1 VRHGGGHSHD
11 GQVSDE
17 FVEQPWV
24 GFDYDFTF
32 VCPAPC
38 DRRIVVPAELYDRLT
53 CGKAE
58 LPRCKCGAK
67 VDVPELSP
75 ALRDVNDP
83 ALQDD
88 VDHLIWY
95 HTGTYRDWPD
105 SEAYRTDV
113 LAGIAQL
120 AAPAS
125 VKRQELEQRMSLAV
139 HVGTYESTIDNMMR
153 RIGEE
158 DPVGSAAPQYF
169 LHRVRLRLAPGDLA
183 PGISDDLADWVGRV
197 PLNELKKRNARAVR
211 YVNANEAH
219 GSISMAIDP
228 AVVASVATIA
238 LPVESVAAETTAA
251 AEATAIAAAELASLD
266 ADRPDTT
273 GIDPLLQQFPS
284 AVRNRYP
291 DPSDPERA
299 RITQVLE
306 RCTKW
311 GRQQAAVWDSFVAVL
326 EAEYLPAVNPHI
338 RDRFEGTLPPRDG
351 DPADYHRQFRL
362 RAALL
367 NHPQSVIAQLAK
379 APVRTFSKTGEVS

>member
-1 VRHGGGHSHD
+1 MIATTLSKHRGAPRRRPSHD

-67 VDVPELSP
+67 VDGPELSP

-158 DPVGSAAPQYF
+158 DPGGSAAPQ
-169 LHRVRLRLAPGDLA
+169 
-183 PGISDDLADWVGRV
+183 ISCTASGYVSRPATSPPASPMTSPTGSVG
-197 PLNELKKRNARAVR
+197 
-211 YVNANEAH
+211 
-219 GSISMAIDP
+219 
-228 AVVASVATIA
+228 
-238 LPVESVAAETTAA
+238 
-251 AEATAIAAAELASLD
+251 
-266 ADRPDTT
+266 
-273 GIDPLLQQFPS
+273 S
-284 AVRNRYP
+284 A
-291 DPSDPERA
+291 
-299 RITQVLE
+299 
-306 RCTKW
+306 
-311 GRQQAAVWDSFVAVL
+311 
-326 EAEYLPAVNPHI
+326 
-338 RDRFEGTLPPRDG
+338 
-351 DPADYHRQFRL
+351 
-362 RAALL
+362 
-367 NHPQSVIAQLAK
+367 
-379 APVRTFSKTGEVS
+379 